1 MNANL
6 TRIGV
11 ILYALVIGYF
21 GVMHIMNASMMAGA
35 VPGFVPE
42 SMRTVAVYISGTALI
57 LAALAFI
64 INKFARA
71 AGILLAALLLIF
83 ALGIHLNYYMQGNEN
98 SLGYFLKDTGLAAA
112 ALIIAGISKN

>member
-6 TRIGV
+6 ARIGT

-21 GVMHIMNASMMAGA
+21 GIMHMMNATMLAGA
-35 VPGFVPE
+35 VPGFVPD
-42 SMRTVAVYISGTALI
+42 SMRTVAVYISGAAMI

-64 INKFARA
+64 INKFAKA
-71 AGILLAALLLIF
+71 AGILLAVLLLLF
-83 ALGIHLNYYMQGNEN
+83 ALVIHLNHYIGGDQMSMGQ
-98 SLGYFLKDTGLAAA
+98 FLKDTGLAAA